1 MHRGN
6 GAPGDLPCTARLH
19 PDEGTAGLYIPYT
32 AATEKLQPDEDRI
45 VRDIVSRMAAAQAR
59 NAEHHRHAHR
69 DAHAK
74 SHAILK
80 GRISVHEGLAPE
92 LAQGIFAAP
101 REYEVVARLSSAP
114 GDIHSDDIPEPRGFA
129 IKIIGV
135 EGERLVPELGGA
147 NQDFLMVNFP
157 VLAFGTV
164 QKYKKM
170 LTLLERRA
178 RSPEAVQKASA
189 ATARGVQRLVRAVGA
204 TPDATLQGLARDR
217 AHMLGETFHTQA
229 AIRYGDFVAK
239 LSLAPLDEV
248 AALAGQEIGDGFS
261 AMGEAVA
268 AHFARGGATYELRA
282 QLRTDAE
289 NMPVEDAAILWDPE
303 ASPHVPV
310 ATLRFEPQDVP
321 SPARRVHGDDRLA
334 FNPWNGVVAHRP
346 LGSIMRV
353 RKAAYE
359 SSSAQRHRLNA
370 ISRTEPASLNDIP
383 D

>member
-1 MHRGN
+1 MLQERGTQ
-6 GAPGDLPCTARLH
+6 DLF
-19 PDEGTAGLYIPYT
+19 IPYT
-32 AATEKLQPDEDRI
+32 ETTETLQPDEERI
-45 VRDIVSRMAAAQAR
+45 VRDIVSHMAAAQAR
-59 NAEHHRHAHR
+59 NAERHRHAHR

-74 SHAILK
+74 SHAVLK
-80 GRISVHEGLAPE
+80 GRMAVHDGLVPE

-114 GDIHSDDIPEPRGFA
+114 GDIHSDSIPEPRGFA

-157 VLAFGTV
+157 ILAFGTV

-178 RSPEAVQKASA
+178 QAPEAVQKATA
-189 ATARGVQRLVRAVGA
+189 ATARGVRGLVKAVGA
-204 TPDATLQGLARDR
+204 TPGATLQGLARDR
-217 AHMLGETFHTQA
+217 AHVLGETFHTQA
-229 AIRYGDFVAK
+229 AIRYGDYIAK
-239 LSLAPLDEV
+239 LSLAPQGEV
-248 AALAGQEIGDGFS
+248 AVLTGQEVGDGFS
-261 AMGEAVA
+261 AMADAVA
-268 AHFARGGATYELRA
+268 AHFTRAGASYELRA
-282 QLRTDAE
+282 QLCTDAE
-289 NMPVEDAAILWDPE
+289 NMPVEDAAILWDPD
-303 ASPHVPV
+303 ASPHVPI
-310 ATLRFEPQDVP
+310 ATLQFEPQDVL
-321 SPARRVHGDDRLA
+321 SPARRVHGDDHLA
-334 FNPWNGVVAHRP
+334 FNPWNGVAAHRP

-370 ISRTEPASLNDIP
+370 VPRAEPSALADIP

>member
-1 MHRGN
+1 MLQERGTQ
-6 GAPGDLPCTARLH
+6 DLF
-19 PDEGTAGLYIPYT
+19 IPYT
-32 AATEKLQPDEDRI
+32 ETTETLQPDEERI
-45 VRDIVSRMAAAQAR
+45 VRDIVSHMAAAQAR
-59 NAEHHRHAHR
+59 NAERHRHAHR

-74 SHAILK
+74 SHAVLK
-80 GRISVHEGLAPE
+80 GRMAVHDGLVPE

-114 GDIHSDDIPEPRGFA
+114 GDIHSDSIPEPRGFA

-157 VLAFGTV
+157 ILAFGTV

-178 RSPEAVQKASA
+178 QAPEAVQKATA
-189 ATARGVQRLVRAVGA
+189 ATARGVRGLVKAVGA
-204 TPDATLQGLARDR
+204 TPGATLQGLARDR
-217 AHMLGETFHTQA
+217 AHVLGETFHTQA
-229 AIRYGDFVAK
+229 AIRYGDYIAK
-239 LSLAPLDEV
+239 LSLAPQGEV
-248 AALAGQEIGDGFS
+248 AVLTGQEVGDGFS
-261 AMGEAVA
+261 AMADAVA
-268 AHFARGGATYELRA
+268 AHFARAGASYELRA
-282 QLRTDAE
+282 QLCTDAE
-289 NMPVEDAAILWDPE
+289 NMPVEDAAILWDPD
-303 ASPHVPV
+303 ASPHVPI
-310 ATLRFEPQDVP
+310 ATLQFEPQDVL
-321 SPARRVHGDDRLA
+321 SPARRVHGDDHLA
-334 FNPWNGVVAHRP
+334 FNPWNGVAAHRP

-370 ISRTEPASLNDIP
+370 VPRAEPSALADIP

>member
-1 MHRGN
+1 MK
-6 GAPGDLPCTARLH
+6 APLLYSSDIETIAEDEERL
-19 PDEGTAGLYIPYT
+19 TAG
-32 AATEKLQPDEDRI
+32 I
-45 VRDIVSRMAAAQAR
+45 VEQMAAGNRCAF
-59 NAEHHRHAHR
+59 EHHRHAIR

-74 SHAILK
+74 SHAVLR
-80 GRISVHEGLAPE
+80 GTLTVHDDLAPE
-92 LAQGIFAAP
+92 LRQGIFGHP
-101 REYEVVARLSSAP
+101 CTYGVVARLSSAP
-114 GDIHSDDIPEPRGFA
+114 SDIHSDAIPAPRGFA
-129 IKIIGV
+129 IKVIGV
-135 EGERLVPELGGA
+135 EGERLSPDIGGA

-310 ATLRFEPQDVP
+310 ATLRFKPQDVL
-321 SPARRVHGDDRLA
+321 SPARRVHGDDHLA
-334 FNPWNGVVAHRP
+334 FNPWNGVAAHRP

-370 ISRTEPASLNDIP
+370 VPRAEPSALADIP